1 MLPDSEELF
10 YQLGLRQF
18 GDFSCLKL
26 VPPPS
31 LRILIDIAVRE
42 EESTEGSR
50 LSKKQIV
57 DVRTYSYHLLFC

>member
-1 MLPDSEELF
+1 MPQGYSYQSFNSEELF

-18 GDFSCLKL
+18 GDLSRLKL
-26 VPPPS
+26 EPPPS
-31 LRILIDIAVRE
+31 LRKLVDIAVSA

-57 DVRTYSYHLLFC
+57 EVVS